1 MRSGVGAVATD
12 LDIFAATSP
21 PRVQVERPCLSPGLI
36 CMSRHEA
43 WAEASKQ
50 VLVEKWLL
58 VHRDCARRAAAPGTL
73 HIFNGLILNDPV

>member
-12 LDIFAATSP
+12 LDIFAATSL

-36 CMSRHEA
+36 RMSRHEA
-43 WAEASKQ
+43 C
-50 VLVEKWLL
+50 WL
-58 VHRDCARRAAAPGTL
+58 RNGSSSIATCARRAAAASGTL